1 MEIQEALRHYIM
13 TEGLQ
18 GNMPEGFDDD
28 YDLIDSGIIDSLFMM
43 NLVTYLEQQHQIEFG
58 MNDLIPKHFKS
69 INALSAFTISQLR
82 GK

>member
-1 MEIQEALRHYIM
+1 MEIQEALRNYII

-18 GNMPEGFDDD
+18 DNIPADFDDD

-43 NLVTYLEQQHQIEFG
+43 NLVTHLEQQYRIEFG

-69 INALSAFTISQLR
+69 INALAAFAINQLH